1 MENYTDLSHKTVLI
15 TGGGSG
21 AGKEI
26 VKEFSKTGAR
36 IAFTYN
42 SSDESAKKLI
52 AELDGT
58 DVKAYRFNQAD
69 VDEAKALLEKVKE
82 DFGSLDVLVNN
93 AGIYPAKPVREID
106 ERDWDEMLDTNTKGV
121 FFLSKAAAEMMEKEN
136 GGSIINISSIN
147 ADNPAMNLVHYG
159 VSKAAVEMETKC
171 LAYGF
176 GPKVRVNCVAP
187 GLIWKEGQ
195 EQFIPGWRESYS
207 ERSALKRLVY
217 ASEIGKAC
225 IFFASDLS
233 SAVTGQILTVDC
245 GVMLA
250 PCFDNSLR

>member
-1 MENYTDLSHKTVLI
+1 MENYTDFSGKTVLI
-15 TGGGSG
+15 TGGASG
-21 AGKEI
+21 AGREI
-26 VKEFSKTGAR
+26 VKEFAKTGAS

-42 SSDESAKKLI
+42 SSQDSASTLI
-52 AELDGT
+52 EELQGT
-58 DVKAYRFNQAD
+58 SVKAYRFNQED
-69 VDEAKALLEKVKE
+69 INEVKPLLDAVVN
-82 DFGSLDVLVNN
+82 DFGKIDILVNN
-93 AGIYPAKPVREID
+93 AGIYPAKPVREIS
-106 ERDWDEMLDTNTKGV
+106 EEEWDRMLDTNTKGV
-121 FFLSKAAAEMMEKEN
+121 FFLSRSVAEMMEKKD
-136 GGSIINISSIN
+136 GGSIVNISSIN

-176 GPKVRVNCVAP
+176 GPKVRVNCIAP

-195 EQFIPGWRESYS
+195 EKWIPGWRESYS
-207 ERSALKRLVY
+207 ERAALGRLVY

-250 PCFDNSLR
+250 PCFDNSLK